1 MCHVVLFMCT
11 QLKIWYLW
19 HNRNSFFGSDFIYKT
34 IWNIDIN
41 SLAFLKSRVH
51 SLAFSPNCHLH
62 CVSASY
68 SSPGSFSGYLYSCMA
83 LGSSDRQVAWAVL
96 RQKHDCKTAWLQY
109 SRDGHHDN
117 ITVVPLATFRDF
129 SFQHSLW
136 RMLFNAAIIIQA
148 DREALRVKDIKDH
161 EKVFYIV

>member
-1 MCHVVLFMCT
+1 MNIHIINRLNEQCFLSRLNSLSYSIYTMVFTKKNSKNVSCGAIHVHSTHEYDISDMT
-11 QLKIWYLW
+11 
-19 HNRNSFFGSDFIYKT
+19 RTDFIDKT

-41 SLAFLKSRVH
+41 GLAFLKSRVH

-83 LGSSDRQVAWAVL
+83 LGSSERQVAWAVL
-96 RQKHDCKTAWLQY
+96 RQKHNCKTAWLLY

-117 ITVVPLATFRDF
+117 ITTVVPLATFRDF
-129 SFQHSLW
+129 
-136 RMLFNAAIIIQA
+136 
-148 DREALRVKDIKDH
+148 
-161 EKVFYIV
+161 YI